1 MRRRQIRIVLYRPRM
16 YKRAVIR
23 EKRIKTSVLYSN
35 FSIILLIVYDRDL
48 AIETKFPLDYI
59 IDKKKKKKEKCNNWQ
74 KNMSVFKV
82 PYKNILIEIEFVIR
96 ERRVDTSPNFQPLNI
111 IISLSVDFL
120 FYYMSLYIV
129 FTYVRTKIHLIR
141 IHFSSLTCNRIT
153 NY

>member
-1 MRRRQIRIVLYRPRM
+1 M

-35 FSIILLIVYDRDL
+35 FSIILLIVYDRDQV
-48 AIETKFPLDYI
+48 IETKFPLDYI
-59 IDKKKKKKEKCNNWQ
+59 IDKKKKKEKCNNWQ

-120 FYYMSLYIV
+120 FYYMSVYIV

-141 IHFSSLTCNRIT
+141 IYFSFLTCNGIT

>member
-1 MRRRQIRIVLYRPRM
+1 M

-35 FSIILLIVYDRDL
+35 FSIILLIVHDRDQM
-48 AIETKFPLDYI
+48 IETKFPLDYI

-96 ERRVDTSPNFQPLNI
+96 ESPQIFNPW
-111 IISLSVDFL
+111 
-120 FYYMSLYIV
+120 
-129 FTYVRTKIHLIR
+129 T
-141 IHFSSLTCNRIT
+141 
-153 NY
+153 